1 MTLISIMGL
10 IAWSLLLILGLL
22 TLRSVL
28 VLNGKIGINQFLPD
42 GSDINESHVR
52 FLRALSNSLENL
64 PILIGVLLLAVTMQA
79 HAVTDS
85 LAIFILLARMAQ
97 SICHILST
105 SPLFVAVRFSFYL
118 VQILLAAY
126 ILLQLFLTL

>member
-1 MTLISIMGL
+1 M
-10 IAWSLLLILGLL
+10 ILGLL

-28 VLNGKIGINQFLPD
+28 VLNGKIAINQFLPD
-42 GSDINESHVR
+42 GSDINEANVR

-79 HAVTDS
+79 QAITDP

-97 SICHILST
+97 SICHMLST
-105 SPLFVAVRFSFYL
+105 SPLFVAARFSFYL
-118 VQILLAAY
+118 VQILLVAY